1 MTSSWDRRLTVL
13 RVLIAGYAAVWCVV
27 RAPHLL
33 DTVDLAARRFDPV
46 GPLWFLGSP
55 LPGAVVVGLVVA
67 TPALLLAVA
76 AGWALRLTAPVAA
89 LGFLVLTTY
98 RNSWGQLFHTENL
111 VALHLVALAVG
122 AWLTVPGGADRHGA
136 GDADPARAVVR
147 AMAVLTVGTYLV
159 AGIAKLRIGGLDWID
174 GDVLRHQIAFDN
186 TRKDLLGDPSAPFA
200 AGFLRREWLLGP
212 SAVAT
217 MVVELAA
224 PLALLHRRIAT
235 VWAVAAMGFHVAI
248 LAVMLIVFPYHLLGI
263 ALAPLLP
270 VERLGDSVAG
280 WRSRFPARSR
290 ISAPS
295 GSPTR

>member
-1 MTSSWDRRLTVL
+1 MTTSWDRRLTVL
-13 RVLIAGYAAVWCVV
+13 RVLIAGYGAVWCTV

-33 DTVDLAARRFDPV
+33 DTVDLAARRLDPV
-46 GPLWFLGSP
+46 GPLWFLESP
-55 LPGAVVVGLVVA
+55 LPRSAVVALVVA
-67 TPALLLAVA
+67 TPLVLVAVA
-76 AGWALRLTAPVAA
+76 AGWKLRLTAPIGA

-111 VALHLVALAVG
+111 VALHLGVLAVG
-122 AWLTVPGGADRHGA
+122 AWLPGSSRAGGDDR
-136 GDADPARAVVR
+136 DDARAVVR
-147 AMAVLTVGTYLV
+147 SMAVLTVGTYLV
-159 AGIAKLRIGGLDWID
+159 AGVAKLRIGGLDWID

-200 AGFLRREWLLGP
+200 AGFLRQGWLLGP
-212 SAVAT
+212 SAIAT

-235 VWAVAAMGFHVAI
+235 MWVVAAVGFHVAI
-248 LAVMLIVFPYHLLGI
+248 VAVMLIVFPYHLLGI

-280 WRSRFPARSR
+280 WRSRSRTRSR
-290 ISAPS
+290 TSAPS